1 MKKIIQ
7 DNYDSIVKRGL
18 ITTST
23 TRNEFLDK
31 LFEEV
36 AELEQAEINND
47 WGNMCEEL
55 ADVILVCLN
64 WAKHYNIDI
73 EAELI
78 AKIKKNQA
86 RPPQVP

>member
-47 WGNMCEEL
+47 LIVLKLGAECLYSVLSL
-55 ADVILVCLN
+55 APCSTL
-64 WAKHYNIDI
+64 
-73 EAELI
+73 LI
-78 AKIKKNQA
+78 FNF
-86 RPPQVP
+86 V

>member
-7 DNYDSIVKRGL
+7 DNYESIVKRGL

-47 WGNMCEEL
+47 WGN
-55 ADVILVCLN
+55 
-64 WAKHYNIDI
+64 KHYNIDI

-78 AKIKKNQA
+78 AKIKKNQT
-86 RPPQVP
+86 RPRHVP